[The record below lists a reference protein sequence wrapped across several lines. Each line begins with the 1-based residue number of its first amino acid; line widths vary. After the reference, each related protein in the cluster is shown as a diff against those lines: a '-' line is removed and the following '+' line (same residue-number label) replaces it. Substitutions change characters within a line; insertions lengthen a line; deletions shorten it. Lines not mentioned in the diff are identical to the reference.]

1 MMPKYRYSALSQP
14 TNIRLLLLLPGNEN
28 SNDVRGKLF
37 QCNLRRPQ
45 QAIRPYEALSYFW
58 GSDDKTESITI
69 VDDRN
74 GDQELAITP
83 NLHAALEQLQDRDI
97 PRVIWI
103 DAICI
108 DQSEKVEKGHQLPL
122 MAEIYARANRVIVW
136 LGKTSDGS
144 SEALEAIRLAAENP
158 VDSLKTDERMEK
170 GISKLLKR
178 SWFQRIWVRGT
189 GVRVFSRTKLSS

>member
-1 MMPKYRYSALSQP
+1 MPKYRYSALSQP
-14 TNIRLLLLLPGNEN
+14 TNIRLLLLLPGNES
-28 SNDVRGKLF
+28 SNDVRCKLF
-37 QCNLRRPQ
+37 ECNLRRSQ

-58 GSDDKTESITI
+58 GSNDKTESITI

-97 PRVIWI
+97 PRVIWL
-103 DAICI
+103 DAVCI
-108 DQSEKVEKGHQLPL
+108 DQSEKVEKGHQIPL

-136 LGKTSDGS
+136 LGETSSES

-158 VDSLKTDERMEK
+158 VEYLKTDKYMRK
-170 GISKLLKR
+170 RISKLLKR

-189 GVRVFSRTKLSS
+189 EVRVFSTTKLPS